1 MFSPIRTRR
10 KAVRGQTG
18 AWRPGNTEVVSSKKG
33 SGVGY
38 ECASIESPKARR
50 ECGPAAGLF
59 ALERRDMDKQ
69 AGGCM
74 EVICGGMFVGKAEQ
88 LIRRVRQAQIG
99 REKVQV
105 FEPRLDDRYLVE
117 KVACHNGMHLDAS
130 VGEAKE
136 IVQLEDPD
144 TTVVAIV
151 EGQSFDWTI
160 GGVCNLPADNGR
172 RVIIARPDVD
182 FRRQRFGPMPLLMA
196 EAEKVDIFQAICVVW
211 GAPGDRAECLID
223 SRGCPTTSGD
233 PGGRQRRVRGAL
245 PPMPRGP

>member
-1 MFSPIRTRR
+1 
-10 KAVRGQTG
+10 
-18 AWRPGNTEVVSSKKG
+18 
-33 SGVGY
+33 
-38 ECASIESPKARR
+38 
-50 ECGPAAGLF
+50 
-59 ALERRDMDKQ
+59 
-69 AGGCM
+69 M

-172 RVIIARPDVD
+172 RVIIAEPDVD
-182 FRRQRFGPMPLLMA
+182 FRRQRFGP
-196 EAEKVDIFQAICVVW
+196 
-211 GAPGDRAECLID
+211 
-223 SRGCPTTSGD
+223 CPC
-233 PGGRQRRVRGAL
+233 
-245 PPMPRGP
+245 